1 MEEYYKCLCEF
12 CYTKAM
18 LTLGTISVNEKWSIF
33 CVSYNEILCK
43 SVTVRFFYHYNNV
56 IIIKI

>member
-1 MEEYYKCLCEF
+1 MEEYYKCLWEF

-18 LTLGTISVNEKWSIF
+18 LTLDTISVNEKWSIF

-43 SVTVRFFYHYNNV
+43 SVTVSFF
-56 IIIKI
+56 IITIM